1 MIDVAQSHIFHR
13 KIRGQYPLAVR
24 ASGMRIID
32 AHGKHYIDGVSGA
45 SVCSLGYG
53 DPDVVDAVR
62 RQVESL
68 AFVHSASFANPA
80 AEALADKLIGRAPGD
95 FSKVYFVSGGSEA
108 IETALKI
115 ARQYAVLS
123 GRDRARL
130 FVSRANSYHGNTLGA
145 LGVGGSPGRRSL
157 YEPLL
162 APKVTAPRC
171 YAFRDQQQGEGE
183 DGYAARLLSE
193 TAGAIEAAGPENIV
207 AVIAEPVV
215 GTALG
220 AATAPRGYF
229 RGLRSICDRY
239 GLLLILDEV
248 MCGVGRTGSFFAY
261 EQDDVRP
268 DILVMAKGLGAGYQP
283 IGATLITQDVF
294 DTFDAAGESFQHGH
308 TYIGHATAC
317 AAGLAVIEK
326 IEREKLLVRVQHRA
340 AYMFDRLAER
350 LGQTPYVAD
359 IRGRGLFAA
368 VELVADRDA
377 KTPFAAERRIAQR
390 LKDETMAQGLVCYP
404 IGGFIDGALGDHVM
418 LAPAFIAT
426 EPDIDEIIDKLAL
439 SISRVVEASA

>member
-1 MIDVAQSHIFHR
+1 MIDVAGSRILHR
-13 KIRGQYPLAVR
+13 KIRGQYPLAVQAR
-24 ASGMRIID
+24 GLRIVD
-32 AHGKHYIDGVSGA
+32 AEGKEYIDGVSGA

-62 RQVESL
+62 RQVEDL

-123 GRDRARL
+123 GREQART
-130 FVSRANSYHGNTLGA
+130 FVSRQNSYHGNTLGA
-145 LGVGGSPGRRSL
+145 LGVGGSLGRRSL

-162 APKVTAPRC
+162 AAKVTAPRC
-171 YAFRDQQQGEGE
+171 YAFRDQREAESE
-183 DGYAARLLSE
+183 DAYAARLLLE
-193 TAGAIEAAGPENIV
+193 TATAIEASGPENVV

-229 RGLRSICDRY
+229 RGLRAICDRY
-239 GLLLILDEV
+239 GLMLILDEV

-283 IGATLITQDVF
+283 IGAALITQAVF
-294 DTFDAAGESFQHGH
+294 DAFDTAAESFQHGH

-317 AAGLAVIEK
+317 AAGLAVLEK
-326 IEREKLLVRVQHRA
+326 IDREGLLGRVQRRA

-350 LGQTPYVAD
+350 LGQNPHVAD

-368 VELVADRDA
+368 VELVADRAA

-390 LKDETMAQGLVCYP
+390 LKEERRLYTLQ
-404 IGGFIDGALGDHVM
+404 
-418 LAPAFIAT
+418 T
-426 EPDIDEIIDKLAL
+426 R
-439 SISRVVEASA
+439 SS